1 MSKKIITTDNAPA
14 AIGPYSQ
21 AVQAGPFLFV
31 SGQIPLDPETGV
43 LVNGSIQKQ
52 THKVMENVESI
63 LAAAGQSMAAIT
75 KCTIFMTNL
84 DDFAKV
90 NEIYAGY
97 FKDEPPARA
106 TVQVSAL
113 PKNVAIEIEAIAYV
127 GDEAA

>member
-1 MSKKIITTDNAPA
+1 
-14 AIGPYSQ
+14 
-21 AVQAGPFLFV
+21 
-31 SGQIPLDPETGV
+31 
-43 LVNGSIQKQ
+43 
-52 THKVMENVESI
+52 
-63 LAAAGQSMAAIT
+63 
-75 KCTIFMTNL
+75 MTNL